1 MRKGPAGR
9 AAGGPLL
16 HHRAFAKQA
25 STVTADRKRS
35 LMIKTFSYVRLAT
48 FALIA
53 AGFIA
58 AIVAAQ
64 STPDRRAHSI
74 DCPLTQTHQRLIDP
88 VHTFARDVCLAARFM
103 AAVDHD
109 DRAG

>member
-1 MRKGPAGR
+1 
-9 AAGGPLL
+9 
-16 HHRAFAKQA
+16 
-25 STVTADRKRS
+25 
-35 LMIKTFSYVRLAT
+35 MISTFSYVRLAT

-64 STPDRRAHSI
+64 STPDRRARTI
-74 DCPLTQTHQRLIDP
+74 DCPLIETRQRLIDP
-88 VHTFARDVCLAARFM
+88 VHTFARDICLAARFM
-103 AAVDHD
+103 AAVDRD